1 MVNNKDSN
9 ILNLISSLKD
19 KLNDA
24 NYEYYILENPTISD
38 TEYDRMFQELLKLEQ
53 QNPSLVALDSP
64 TQRVG
69 INPSTSFQN
78 IEHLSPLLSFINS
91 FVSFIKKLERSNLE
105 YVLISNFQRKILDY
119 TKK

>member
-1 MVNNKDSN
+1 MINNKDSN

-69 INPSTSFQN
+69 AK
-78 IEHLSPLLSFINS
+78 PLLEFKTITHKIPMLSLANAMNS
-91 FVSFIKKLERSNLE
+91 KELEEFDNQVKKL
-105 YVLISNFQRKILDY
+105 
-119 TKK
+119 